1 VLEREKGREKGA
13 EAESSRESTS
23 RRLQSILQS
32 KDAEEL
38 ALRQRTAELEES
50 HTQHLVKA
58 SAADFGAQVAEACA
72 RVAAVKAR
80 ETVSAANARA
90 ETASRVEA
98 EADSAAKRARAEAV
112 SQATPSSSSPPAPG
126 TPMPLVADRGRSS
139 VGLSPLAA
147 ARARAESS
155 SLECDQLRAMLNE
168 LSGTLSNRNLV
179 ALRRVTELEEERDT
193 AEEERDKLLEIKES
207 LTRQI
212 AEMREAAHEAVRQV
226 RLEQVRDQHSAALQV
241 GEMNQICLHERRVA
255 DGARAETEAVLQRM
269 GEHTDRAAA
278 VRRQMEEM
286 TEVVTLAKEEAKV
299 VRGIASGLAR
309 SAVEAAERG
318 AAAKEIRVPV
328 APPPAKP
335 PSPGPGRTSGLSGE
349 YWFNSVTGVITLL

>member
-1 VLEREKGREKGA
+1 V
-13 EAESSRESTS
+13 
-23 RRLQSILQS
+23 
-32 KDAEEL
+32 DHHPW
-38 ALRQRTAELEES
+38 RTTLTL
-50 HTQHLVKA
+50 TQY
-58 SAADFGAQVAEACA
+58 EACEGG
-72 RVAAVKAR
+72 R
-80 ETVSAANARA
+80 
-90 ETASRVEA
+90 
-98 EADSAAKRARAEAV
+98 D
-112 SQATPSSSSPPAPG
+112 PG
-126 TPMPLVADRGRSS
+126 W
-139 VGLSPLAA
+139 
-147 ARARAESS
+147 E
-155 SLECDQLRAMLNE
+155 
-168 LSGTLSNRNLV
+168 
-179 ALRRVTELEEERDT
+179 
-193 AEEERDKLLEIKES
+193 
-207 LTRQI
+207 
-212 AEMREAAHEAVRQV
+212 V

>member
-1 VLEREKGREKGA
+1 MLEREKGREKGV
-13 EAESSRESTS
+13 EAESSRDSTS

-32 KDAEEL
+32 KDAEGL

-58 SAADFGAQVAEACA
+58 STADFGAQVAEACA

-193 AEEERDKLLEIKES
+193 AEEERDKLLETKES

-226 RLEQVRDQHSAALQV
+226 RPRTWRLKAPTPSCHPATSSIIHHTHLSSRHLIHHSWTIIR
-241 GEMNQICLHERRVA
+241 GPSS
-255 DGARAETEAVLQRM
+255 
-269 GEHTDRAAA
+269 
-278 VRRQMEEM
+278 MENDSRSD
-286 TEVVTLAKEEAKV
+286 T
-299 VRGIASGLAR
+299 VRG
-309 SAVEAAERG
+309 VC
-318 AAAKEIRVPV
+318 
-328 APPPAKP
+328 
-335 PSPGPGRTSGLSGE
+335 GRA
-349 YWFNSVTGVITLL
+349 